1 MTAQEARHPTIV
13 LSHYQARPLL
23 LARDNGL
30 AYVTTSFTL
39 GLTTVQ
45 AELAASG
52 VRTEDGRQISWSNIE
67 EIAANEASCFTVEEG
82 RALKIQFF
90 SETLNRAYTLYP
102 TESAPTMLISGLP
115 MHRIKG
121 TDPHKDT
128 LAKIKTIAPIGGEVL
143 DTAMGLGYTAIEAAR
158 TAQRVTTIEL
168 DPTVVEVCRLNPW
181 SQALFD
187 EGKITRHIGD
197 AFDVIET
204 LPSAMFQRV
213 LHDPPMFSL
222 AGHLYGEDFYR
233 ELLRVMTPKGRLF
246 HYIGDLQSRS
256 GAGVARGVRQR
267 LVSAGFKRVVDRPQ
281 AFGVVAYK

>member
-1 MTAQEARHPTIV
+1 MTAPETLPPPV
-13 LSHYQARPLL
+13 LSHYQAQPLL
-23 LARDNGL
+23 KARANGEPT
-30 AYVTTSFTL
+30 AQTSFTL
-39 GLTTVQ
+39 GRTSVQ
-45 AELAASG
+45 VSLETGG
-52 VRTEDGRQISWSNIE
+52 VRHSRQELIPWPVIE
-67 EIAANEASCFTVEEG
+67 EIADNDSACFVVEGGEAW
-82 RALKIQFF
+82 KIQFF

-121 TDPHKDT
+121 TDPRRDT
-128 LAKIKTIAPIGGEVL
+128 LAKIKTVSPLGGHVL
-143 DTAMGLGYTAIEAAR
+143 DTAMGLGYTAIEAAK
-158 TAQRVTTIEL
+158 TADTVTTIEL

-181 SQALFD
+181 SRDLF
-187 EGKITRHIGD
+187 ENPKITRHLGD

-204 LPSAMFQRV
+204 LPDAAYRRV
-213 LHDPPMFSL
+213 IHDPPMFSL

-233 ELLRVMTPKGRLF
+233 ELYRVLSAKGRLF

-267 LVSAGFKRVVDRPQ
+267 LVSAGFKRVADRPR